1 MKYQDYEK
9 PTMGNLSHLKPGKAG
24 DSAGVQDGL
33 SDLKK
38 LDVMSQNPMES
49 GDGSAKPDWFSTQRI
64 TENPR
69 KEKASK
75 NGKSFDIC

>member
-1 MKYQDYEK
+1 MNYQNFDK
-9 PTMGNLSHLKPGKAG
+9 PKMGNLSHLKPGKAG
-24 DSAGVQDGL
+24 DKAGVQDGL
-33 SDLKK
+33 SSQMAF
-38 LDVMSQNPMES
+38 DVKSENPNES
-49 GDGSAKPDWFSTQRI
+49 SDSSAPGFSTQRL

>member
-1 MKYQDYEK
+1 MSGNYQNFSK
-9 PTMGNLSHLKPGKAG
+9 PTQGNLSHLKPGKAG
-24 DSAGVQDGL
+24 DSAGLKDGL
-33 SDLKK
+33 NERMP
-38 LDVMSQNPMES
+38 LDVSSQNPNES
-49 GDGSAKPDWFSTQRI
+49 SDGSNPMFSTQRI